1 MSSLASTAQA
11 KAPPSQDL
19 STPAPTTDGPASTPQ
34 GQALQG
40 QSTVGNSAVAAMI
53 GGGANSGPYTKKYGG
68 GSKNANLN
76 VDRGQVTFDAEGNEG
91 GHFHS
96 RTAHWPGGASGVTIG
111 RGYDLGQQS
120 KTGIV
125 KDMTAAGISDGDANK
140 FAPAAGKQ
148 GKDAKAWL
156 DENGKTLP
164 EITQEQQKKLF
175 YIAYDRLAG
184 DVARISTQYAK
195 TVSERDGGKRE
206 DFEIN
211 WDTLHP
217 AIRDILVDLRYRGD
231 YTPTTRKFVQPLAIA
246 NDLAGMAKV
255 MADRSRWSNVPKD
268 RFERRAA
275 FMQEAV
281 QKGSS
286 KVDLK
291 GSGPVAADTTS
302 GTSASPT
309 SKPSTTT
316 AAPTTPSVATP
327 AGGGSGTSVNKDAPE
342 AKTTKDGPA
351 PTANAAPTA
360 DAGGQQYT
368 VTAGHLNVR
377 SAPELALNNKIG
389 ALKRGD
395 KVTAT
400 GTQGDWVSIKH
411 GGQVGWVNVQFL
423 EKVSTTTA
431 KKDAK
436 TSTGNAPAA
445 GGNYRLSGGE
455 WVGIAN
461 SNGWANSTKFED
473 LEPTFGSNA
482 RTFVEGLRSSGAKVE
497 LTAGLRHKKRA
508 YLMHYAWHV
517 SKGSKSASD
526 ANRACRAEGIEIE
539 WDHGDAKK
547 TQSAA
552 AALVRNFGL
561 VHAASLTSNHMSGEA
576 IDMKITSVPEKI
588 TINGKNYNSRK
599 KTSGSLDESKV
610 DHIGKDLGVIWFG
623 AADWVHWSKTGR

>member
-1 MSSLASTAQA
+1 MSSLATSTVA
-11 KAPPSQDL
+11 KAPPQQDL
-19 STPAPTTDGPASTPQ
+19 SSPTTTTDGPATTPQ

-40 QSTVGNSAVAAMI
+40 QGTVGNSAVAADI
-53 GGGANSGPYTKKYGG
+53 SSNTNNKNSGL
-68 GSKNANLN
+68 S

-91 GHFHS
+91 GRFHS

-120 KTGIV
+120 KSGII

-140 FAPAAGKQ
+140 FAPAAGKS

-206 DFEIN
+206 DYEIN

-217 AIRDILVDLRYRGD
+217 AIKDILVDLRYRGD
-231 YTPTTRKFVQPLAIA
+231 YTPNTRKFVQPLAIA

-255 MADRSRWSNVPKD
+255 MADRTRWSAVPKD

-291 GSGPVAADTTS
+291 GSGPVAADTTTGS
-302 GTSASPT
+302 TSPT
-309 SKPSTTT
+309 NKPSNTS

-327 AGGGSGTSVNKDAPE
+327 AGAGTGASTNKDAPE

-351 PTANAAPTA
+351 PAANPAPTA
-360 DAGGQQYT
+360 DAGGQQYN

-400 GTQGDWVSIKH
+400 GTQGDWISIKH
-411 GGQVGWVNVQFL
+411 GGQVGWVNTQFL

-431 KKDAK
+431 KKDA
-436 TSTGNAPAA
+436 TTTTGTAA
-445 GGNYRLSGGE
+445 ASGGNYRLSGGE

-461 SNGWANSTKFED
+461 SNGWSNSTKFED
-473 LEPTFGSNA
+473 LEPTFGGNA
-482 RTFVEGLRSSGAKVE
+482 RTFVEGLRSNGVKVDI
-497 LTAGLRHKKRA
+497 TAGLRHKKRA

-517 SKGSKSASD
+517 SKGSKSASE

-539 WDHGDAKK
+539 WDHGDTKK
-547 TQSAA
+547 TQAAA
-552 AALVRNFGL
+552 AALVRGFGL

-576 IDMKITSVPEKI
+576 IDMQISSVPSKL
-588 TINGKNYNSRK
+588 TIAGKSYTAAK
-599 KTSGSLDESKV
+599 KTSGTMEESKV
-610 DHIGKDLGVIWFG
+610 SHIGKELGVIWFG
-623 AADWVHWSKTGR
+623 AGDWVHWSKTGR